1 MSPTKEQ
8 ARREADRKMQRYAV
22 KQTKMSTPMESIQAQ
37 TEPIDDLDHLP
48 YVIYM
53 FKLMQELLKCSG
65 QNCTQSSVQTVA

>member
-37 TEPIDDLDHLP
+37 TEPIDDQDHLP
-48 YVIYM
+48 
-53 FKLMQELLKCSG
+53 
-65 QNCTQSSVQTVA
+65 